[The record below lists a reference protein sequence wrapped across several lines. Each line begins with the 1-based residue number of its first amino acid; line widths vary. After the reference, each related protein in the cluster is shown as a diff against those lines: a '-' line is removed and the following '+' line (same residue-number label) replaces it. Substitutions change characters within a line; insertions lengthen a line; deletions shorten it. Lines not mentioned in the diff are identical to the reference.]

1 MKTTYI
7 RLTIATA
14 LLLGIYSCKKGEVAE
29 TDLNAYATA
38 DSTSAIVSDSI
49 SSVAD
54 MKVKDK
60 QFIKTAD
67 VSMEVKDV
75 YNATIAI
82 EKSVQEL
89 GGFVTNSNLQ
99 SNVVSENTYNTSNEE
114 AMLVKKYQT
123 ENTMQVRIPT
133 EKLGELLM
141 SINTN
146 KLFLNSRSINAE
158 DVTANIK
165 YSELEGK
172 RNQKTSENISK
183 LKTNKD
189 KVTLDDENMSEGNL
203 QKLSSMNM
211 TDDLK
216 YSTIQIYIKEPQ
228 LRIAEIAVTNTTSID
243 NKYKYNILKVI
254 EKRNQEEEAIA
265 ELIEDFENKID
276 TFFNFIKGD
285 EMGKRLIAKIKDEG
299 SAFSQDEIYTDFNKL
314 YRKYTIMNK
323 DLGEFFKRETK
334 DILNQ
339 MCDDFERSVINNGLE
354 LPSRPTP
361 PKK

>member
-1 MKTTYI
+1 LTQAKTLKINAMKTTYI
-7 RLTIATA
+7 KLSLSAV
-14 LLLGIYSCKKGEVAE
+14 LLLGIYSCKKGEVAT
-29 TDLNAYATA
+29 TDLEAYAST
-38 DSTSAIVSDSI
+38 DSAAVVVSDSI

-67 VSMEVKDV
+67 VNMEVKDV

-243 NKYKYNILKVI
+243 NKYKYNFIYDAKDGFVYGFYLIQKIIVALINIWPIL
-254 EKRNQEEEAIA
+254 
-265 ELIEDFENKID
+265 
-276 TFFNFIKGD
+276 
-285 EMGKRLIAKIKDEG
+285 LIAAAVIYFLRKKRISKPGQPKIQE
-299 SAFSQDEIYTDFNKL
+299 
-314 YRKYTIMNK
+314 
-323 DLGEFFKRETK
+323 
-334 DILNQ
+334 
-339 MCDDFERSVINNGLE
+339 
-354 LPSRPTP
+354 
-361 PKK
+361 

>member
-7 RLTIATA
+7 KLSLAAA
-14 LLLGIYSCKKGEVAE
+14 LLLGIYSCKKGEVAS
-29 TDLNAYATA
+29 TDLEAYATT
-38 DSTSAIVSDSI
+38 DSAAVVVSDSI
-49 SSVAD
+49 SSVAS

-67 VSMEVKDV
+67 VNMEVKDV
-75 YNATIAI
+75 YNTTIAI

-99 SNVVSENTYNTSNEE
+99 SNVVSENTYNTSSEE

-123 ENTMQVRIPT
+123 ENRMQVRIPT
-133 EKLGELLM
+133 EKLGELLTA
-141 SINTN
+141 INTN

-172 RNQKTSENISK
+172 RNQKTSENINK

-189 KVTLDDENMSEGNL
+189 KVKLDDENMSEGNL

-216 YSTIQIYIKEPQ
+216 YSTIDIYIKEPQ
-228 LRIAEIAVTNTTSID
+228 LRIAEIAVTNTTNID
-243 NKYKYNILKVI
+243 NQYKYNFIYDAKDGFVYGFYLIQRIIVGLINVWPIL
-254 EKRNQEEEAIA
+254 
-265 ELIEDFENKID
+265 
-276 TFFNFIKGD
+276 
-285 EMGKRLIAKIKDEG
+285 LIAAAIIYFVRKRKTLKSEQSKIQG
-299 SAFSQDEIYTDFNKL
+299 
-314 YRKYTIMNK
+314 
-323 DLGEFFKRETK
+323 
-334 DILNQ
+334 
-339 MCDDFERSVINNGLE
+339 
-354 LPSRPTP
+354 
-361 PKK
+361 

>member
-7 RLTIATA
+7 TLSLSAV
-14 LLLGIYSCKKGEVAE
+14 LLLGIYSCKKGEVAS
-29 TDLNAYATA
+29 TDLEAYATT
-38 DSTSAIVSDSI
+38 DSASAIASDSI
-49 SSVAD
+49 SSVAE

-67 VSMEVKDV
+67 VNMEVKDV
-75 YNATIAI
+75 YHATIAI

-123 ENTMQVRIPT
+123 ENRMQVRIPT
-133 EKLGELLM
+133 EKLGELLTA
-141 SINTN
+141 INTN

-189 KVTLDDENMSEGNL
+189 KVTLDDENMSEANL

-216 YSTIQIYIKEPQ
+216 YSTIDIYIKEPQ

-243 NKYKYNILKVI
+243 NKYKYNFIYDAKDGFVYGFYLIQRIIVGLINVWPLVLIAAAILYFLR
-254 EKRNQEEEAIA
+254 KRKISKSEYSKNQE
-265 ELIEDFENKID
+265 
-276 TFFNFIKGD
+276 
-285 EMGKRLIAKIKDEG
+285 
-299 SAFSQDEIYTDFNKL
+299 
-314 YRKYTIMNK
+314 
-323 DLGEFFKRETK
+323 
-334 DILNQ
+334 
-339 MCDDFERSVINNGLE
+339 
-354 LPSRPTP
+354 
-361 PKK
+361 

>member
-7 RLTIATA
+7 KLSLAA
-14 LLLGIYSCKKGEVAE
+14 VLLLGIYSCKKGEVSSK
-29 TDLNAYATA
+29 DLEAYATT
-38 DSTSAIVSDSI
+38 DSAAVVVSDSI

-67 VSMEVKDV
+67 VNMEVKDV

-123 ENTMQVRIPT
+123 ENRMQVRIPT
-133 EKLGELLM
+133 EKLGELLTA
-141 SINTN
+141 INTN
-146 KLFLNSRSINAE
+146 KLFLNSRAINAE

-216 YSTIQIYIKEPQ
+216 YSTIDIYIKEPQ

-243 NKYKYNILKVI
+243 NKYKYNFIYDAKDGFVYGFYLIQRIIVGLINVWPLVLIAAAILYFLRRRKI
-254 EKRNQEEEAIA
+254 SKPEYSKNQE
-265 ELIEDFENKID
+265 
-276 TFFNFIKGD
+276 
-285 EMGKRLIAKIKDEG
+285 
-299 SAFSQDEIYTDFNKL
+299 
-314 YRKYTIMNK
+314 
-323 DLGEFFKRETK
+323 
-334 DILNQ
+334 
-339 MCDDFERSVINNGLE
+339 
-354 LPSRPTP
+354 
-361 PKK
+361 

>member
-7 RLTIATA
+7 KLSLSAV
-14 LLLGIYSCKKGEVAE
+14 LLLGIYSCKKGEVAT
-29 TDLNAYATA
+29 TDLEAYAST
-38 DSTSAIVSDSI
+38 DSAAVVVSDSI

-67 VSMEVKDV
+67 VNMEVKDV

-243 NKYKYNILKVI
+243 NKYKYNFIYDAKDGFVYGFYLIQKIIVALINIWPIL
-254 EKRNQEEEAIA
+254 
-265 ELIEDFENKID
+265 
-276 TFFNFIKGD
+276 
-285 EMGKRLIAKIKDEG
+285 LIAAAVIYFLRKKRISKPGQPKIQE
-299 SAFSQDEIYTDFNKL
+299 
-314 YRKYTIMNK
+314 
-323 DLGEFFKRETK
+323 
-334 DILNQ
+334 
-339 MCDDFERSVINNGLE
+339 
-354 LPSRPTP
+354 
-361 PKK
+361 

>member
-7 RLTIATA
+7 TLSLSAV
-14 LLLGIYSCKKGEVAE
+14 LLLGIYSCKKGEVSSKE
-29 TDLNAYATA
+29 LEAYATT
-38 DSTSAIVSDSI
+38 DSAAVVLSDSI

-67 VSMEVKDV
+67 VNMEVKDV

-82 EKSVQEL
+82 EKSVQDL

-123 ENTMQVRIPT
+123 ENRMQVRIPT
-133 EKLGELLM
+133 EKLGELLTA
-141 SINTN
+141 INTS

-189 KVTLDDENMSEGNL
+189 KVTLDDKNMSEGNL
-203 QKLSSMNM
+203 QKFSSMNM

-216 YSTIQIYIKEPQ
+216 YSTIDIYIKEPQ

-243 NKYKYNILKVI
+243 NKYKYNFIYDAKDGFVYGFY
-254 EKRNQEEEAIA
+254 
-265 ELIEDFENKID
+265 LIQRIIVALINVWPLV
-276 TFFNFIKGD
+276 
-285 EMGKRLIAKIKDEG
+285 LIAAIIIYFLRKRKVSKPAQPKIQE
-299 SAFSQDEIYTDFNKL
+299 
-314 YRKYTIMNK
+314 
-323 DLGEFFKRETK
+323 
-334 DILNQ
+334 
-339 MCDDFERSVINNGLE
+339 
-354 LPSRPTP
+354 
-361 PKK
+361 

>member
-7 RLTIATA
+7 KLSLSAV
-14 LLLGIYSCKKGEVAE
+14 LLLGIYSCKKGEVAS
-29 TDLNAYATA
+29 TDLEAYATT
-38 DSTSAIVSDSI
+38 DSASAVVSDSI
-49 SSVAD
+49 SSVAE

-67 VSMEVKDV
+67 VNMEVKDV

-99 SNVVSENTYNTSNEE
+99 SNVVSESTYNTSNQE

-123 ENTMQVRIPT
+123 ENRMQVRIPT
-133 EKLGELLM
+133 EKLGELLTA
-141 SINTN
+141 INTN

-172 RNQKTSENISK
+172 RNQKTSENINK

-189 KVTLDDENMSEGNL
+189 KVKLDDA
-203 QKLSSMNM
+203 NM

-216 YSTIQIYIKEPQ
+216 YSTIDIYIKEPQ

-243 NKYKYNILKVI
+243 NKYKYNFIYDAKDGFI
-254 EKRNQEEEAIA
+254 YGFY
-265 ELIEDFENKID
+265 LIQRIIVALINIWPL
-276 TFFNFIKGD
+276 I
-285 EMGKRLIAKIKDEG
+285 LIAAAILYFVRKRKTSKPGQSKIPE
-299 SAFSQDEIYTDFNKL
+299 
-314 YRKYTIMNK
+314 
-323 DLGEFFKRETK
+323 
-334 DILNQ
+334 
-339 MCDDFERSVINNGLE
+339 
-354 LPSRPTP
+354 
-361 PKK
+361 

>member
-1 MKTTYI
+1 MKTTY
-7 RLTIATA
+7 LQLSLSAV

-38 DSTSAIVSDSI
+38 DSSAVTVSDSI

-67 VSMEVKDV
+67 VNMEVKDV

-99 SNVVSENTYNTSNEE
+99 SNVVSENTYNTSDEE

-123 ENTMQVRIPT
+123 ENRMQVRIPT
-133 EKLGELLM
+133 EKLGELLTA
-141 SINTN
+141 INTN

-158 DVTANIK
+158 DVTASIK
-165 YSELEGK
+165 YAELEGK

-203 QKLSSMNM
+203 QKLQSMNM

-216 YSTIQIYIKEPQ
+216 YSTIDIYIKEPQ

-243 NKYKYNILKVI
+243 NKYKYNFIHDAKDGFVYGFYLIQRTIVALINVWPLLLVAAAIIYFLRKRKTLKP
-254 EKRNQEEEAIA
+254 EQS
-265 ELIEDFENKID
+265 KI
-276 TFFNFIKGD
+276 
-285 EMGKRLIAKIKDEG
+285 
-299 SAFSQDEIYTDFNKL
+299 
-314 YRKYTIMNK
+314 
-323 DLGEFFKRETK
+323 RE
-334 DILNQ
+334 
-339 MCDDFERSVINNGLE
+339 
-354 LPSRPTP
+354 
-361 PKK
+361 